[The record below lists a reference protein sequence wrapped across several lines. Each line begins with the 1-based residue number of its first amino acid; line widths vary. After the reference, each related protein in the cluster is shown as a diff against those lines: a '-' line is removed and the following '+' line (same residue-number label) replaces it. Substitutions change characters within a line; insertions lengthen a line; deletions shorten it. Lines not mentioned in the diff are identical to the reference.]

1 MTPDTIVLELARI
14 EAAHLAG
21 LVGQFDELLEESS
34 DTVDDP
40 AVLRLVPDA
49 YEDAEAAREFREITE
64 SDLLGR
70 RRADAARVLANLAAI
85 GDLDGDLEDP
95 AFVEQVAIVLDREDL
110 QAWLRTLAA
119 VRLVLAT
126 DSASWTRTSTTTTTP
141 STASS
146 IGSDTASTASSTR
159 STADQPDSNTSVARL
174 RGASRA
180 MCASSCRAHRSQCGR

>member
-1 MTPDTIVLELARI
+1 MTPQTIVLELARV

-34 DTVDDP
+34 GAVDDP

-49 YEDAEAAREFREITE
+49 YEDAEAAREFREVTE

-70 RRADAARVLANLAAI
+70 RRADAARVLANLAEL
-85 GDLDGDLEDP
+85 GDLDGDFDDP
-95 AFVEQVAIVLDREDL
+95 AFVEQVTIVLDRDDV

-126 DSASWTRTSTTTTTP
+126 RLGIVDEDDQYDHDDPKYGIYDWLGYRLDGLV
-141 STASS
+141 TAL
-146 IGSDTASTASSTR
+146 DA
-159 STADQPDSNTSVARL
+159 
-174 RGASRA
+174 
-180 MCASSCRAHRSQCGR
+180 